1 MAVTLFRKP
10 TIWIFLLM
18 VGFTST
24 ASADFG
30 TWLHNKK
37 MAFYRNA
44 AWPDPFN
51 EVDALQTVAPFEV
64 MKTNGWRLH
73 NTIGH
78 ELFRAGDGALL
89 AAGHNR
95 VRWIATQAPLARREI
110 YVLEGANPNETGAR
124 VAAVRDAVAGLA
136 VDGVSPQILVTHSVP
151 ATTPGSMA
159 TKINRDRFENI
170 PVPKL
175 PTTTASGQQG
185 AAE

>member
-1 MAVTLFRKP
+1 MAVTVFRKP

-18 VGFTST
+18 IGFTST

-51 EVDALQTVAPFEV
+51 EADAIQVVTPFEI
-64 MKTNGWRLH
+64 MKNNGWRTH

-89 AAGHNR
+89 AAGQNR
-95 VRWIATQAPLARREI
+95 VRWIATQSPLNRREI
-110 YVLEGANPNETGAR
+110 HVLEGVNSAETDAR
-124 VAAVRDAVAGLA
+124 VAAVREAVAGLA
-136 VDGVSPQILVTHSVP
+136 IDGIEPQILVTAAIP
-151 ATTPGSMA
+151 PTTPGSMA

-185 AAE
+185 VAE